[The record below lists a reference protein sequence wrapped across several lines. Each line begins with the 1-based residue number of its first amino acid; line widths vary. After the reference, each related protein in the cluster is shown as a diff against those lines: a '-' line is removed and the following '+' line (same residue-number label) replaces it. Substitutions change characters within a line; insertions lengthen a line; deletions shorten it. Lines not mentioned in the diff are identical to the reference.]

1 MFYLTFATNLMLLF
15 WVLNFIGR
23 SAPLKEKY
31 KGRTSEVA
39 NESSIF
45 PQPTDSGSE
54 LPKTPSEGSIDGDKD
69 LEENQSSSGST
80 SN

>member
-1 MFYLTFATNLMLLF
+1 MFYLTFATDLMVLF

-31 KGRTSEVA
+31 QNKSIDVV

-45 PQPTDSGSE
+45 PHPTDSGSDI
-54 LPKTPSEGSIDGDKD
+54 PKTPSEGSIDGDKD
-69 LEENQSSSGST
+69 LEDNESSSGST
-80 SN
+80 QN